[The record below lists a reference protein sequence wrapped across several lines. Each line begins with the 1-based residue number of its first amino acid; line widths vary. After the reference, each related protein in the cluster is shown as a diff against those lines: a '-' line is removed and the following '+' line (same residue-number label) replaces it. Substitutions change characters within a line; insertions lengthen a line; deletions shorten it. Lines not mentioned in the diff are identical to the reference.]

1 MVTDTIQEIIRRL
14 HDVMDPEIPFLNVME
29 MGMVREVVQEGSTI
43 VIRITPTYSGC
54 PATDVIADDVLAAAK
69 IIHPDSRTEIILSPA
84 WTTDWIGEEARLK
97 MAEHGIAPP
106 TGQSA
111 DKAFLLGKDRITP
124 CPLCK
129 STDTHMVSA
138 FGSTACKAHF
148 KCNACLEPF
157 DHFKC
162 I

>member
-1 MVTDTIQEIIRRL
+1 MVTDKITEILRCL
-14 HDVMDPEIPFLNVME
+14 QDVMDPEIPFLNVME
-29 MGMVREVVQEGSTI
+29 MGMVREVVQEGEAI

-54 PATDVIADDVLAAAK
+54 PATDVIAADVLEAAK
-69 IIHPDSRTEIILSPA
+69 NVHSNSRTEIVLTPA

-97 MAEHGIAPP
+97 MAAYGIAPP

-111 DKAFLLGKDRITP
+111 DKAFLLGKDRIIP

-129 STDTHMVSA
+129 SDDTHMVSA

-148 KCNACLEPF
+148 QCNSCLEPF